1 MDERRSDLKRIIMDT
16 KTLPTLPG
24 VITKLNSL
32 SENDK
37 ASVQEMARIVAS
49 DQVLS
54 ARILRL
60 ANSPSYGFYR
70 VSTISNAMILLGVN
84 VVKSLA
90 LSSSIFEI
98 MEKNSIGL
106 WEHSLGV
113 ATAANITAK
122 KLGIL
127 EVEEI
132 ATAGLLHDIGKIG
145 LPDALLSRSVTDMTG
160 ADTVRFR
167 RHPVAGEQA
176 LMALEELREA
186 ARLVRAHH
194 ERHDGKGY
202 PDGLAGEQIPLGA
215 RILAIANDYDGLQ
228 VGIVAPRKLSPAEA
242 RKLIVDSRGKR
253 YDPAVLDLFIEVLDQ
268 HQMEAND
275 EQAVSVGRLSPGMVL
290 SRDLVTRQGYLL
302 LATDFVLTAGVIR
315 QIQEYANQEGTENLM
330 IHVRNERRT
339 A

>member
-37 ASVQEMARIVAS
+37 ASVQEMARIVSS

-98 MEKNSIGL
+98 MEKNSVGL
-106 WEHSLGV
+106 WEHSLGT
-113 ATAANITAK
+113 ATAANIIAK
-122 KLGIL
+122 KLGIP

-132 ATAGLLHDIGKIG
+132 ATAGLLHDIGKVIIG
-145 LPDALLSRSVTDMTG
+145 LKCTEAVAEVRRRIKADELYIQDAERQVLDTDHAEVGGWLAKSWFLPDKLSEPIAYHHNVPLSEDHRVKTAVVHL
-160 ADTVRFR
+160 ADVLIKASGFGDSGDQYVPAI
-167 RHPVAGEQA
+167 HP
-176 LMALEELREA
+176 MAWEVLKLDDKQLEE
-186 ARLVRAHH
+186 
-194 ERHDGKGY
+194 
-202 PDGLAGEQIPLGA
+202 
-215 RILAIANDYDGLQ
+215 
-228 VGIVAPRKLSPAEA
+228 IVVELED
-242 RKLIVDSRGKR
+242 KLI
-253 YDPAVLDLFIEVLDQ
+253 EVKNFSLEMQIAD
-268 HQMEAND
+268 
-275 EQAVSVGRLSPGMVL
+275 
-290 SRDLVTRQGYLL
+290 
-302 LATDFVLTAGVIR
+302 ATET
-315 QIQEYANQEGTENLM
+315 
-330 IHVRNERRT
+330 
-339 A
+339 

>member
-70 VSTISNAMILLGVN
+70 VSTINNAMILLGVN

-113 ATAANITAK
+113 ATAANIIAK
-122 KLGIL
+122 KLVIP

-132 ATAGLLHDIGKIG
+132 ATAGLLHDIGKVIIG
-145 LPDALLSRSVTDMTG
+145 LKCAEAVTEVRRRVKADELYIREAERQVLDTDHAEVGGWLAKSWFLPDKLSEPITCHHEVVKSEDHRVKSAVVHL
-160 ADTVRFR
+160 ADVLIKASNFGDSGD
-167 RHPVAGEQA
+167 PYVPEVQPIAWDVLKLDEK
-176 LMALEELREA
+176 LLEE
-186 ARLVRAHH
+186 
-194 ERHDGKGY
+194 
-202 PDGLAGEQIPLGA
+202 
-215 RILAIANDYDGLQ
+215 
-228 VGIVAPRKLSPAEA
+228 IVVELED
-242 RKLIVDSRGKR
+242 KLI
-253 YDPAVLDLFIEVLDQ
+253 EVKNFSLEMQIADAT
-268 HQMEAND
+268 EA
-275 EQAVSVGRLSPGMVL
+275 
-290 SRDLVTRQGYLL
+290 
-302 LATDFVLTAGVIR
+302 
-315 QIQEYANQEGTENLM
+315 
-330 IHVRNERRT
+330 
-339 A
+339 